1 MSYQHGAGAEIGN
14 DKVKSAVQVDT
25 VVAYIGTAPINL
37 VLGYKEK
44 GLINTPIKLENMPK
58 TQATVGYSSNWDK
71 FTLCEPFDCHF
82 ANTIGNVGP
91 IYIINVLDPAVHQK
105 DVKTTVELTFKNG
118 RAEYVTDTII
128 LDTFALS
135 DKVLGTDYSLDYN
148 YTKGAVVIESLN
160 DADPITGTVEASF
173 TEVDP
178 SLVTKDDIIGSVTA
192 SGKRTGLQA
201 LSKLYIM
208 FNAVLNV
215 LAAPFWSEDPSVYK
229 AMVSAVQKLNGH
241 WDGFVNADIPIYDSN
256 AKEAVDTIK
265 KAEEW
270 ADRNGY
276 NNGFSKVCWP
286 QVQYTGR
293 AYHLSTQA
301 TVTMQRV
308 DNSHNNIP
316 MPLNFWRRPTLPAT

>member
-1 MSYQHGAGAEIGN
+1 MSYQHGAYGEIGN
-14 DKVKSAVQVDT
+14 DKVKSAVQVDA

-58 TQATVGYSSNWDK
+58 TQATVGYSSNWNK

-135 DKVLGTDYSLDYN
+135 DKVLGADYSLDYN

-178 SLVTKDDIIGSVTA
+178 SLVSDRGDC
-192 SGKRTGLQA
+192 GLIKPNTRESRRGGQQ
-201 LSKLYIM
+201 ITR
-208 FNAVLNV
+208 
-215 LAAPFWSEDPSVYK
+215 
-229 AMVSAVQKLNGH
+229 GH
-241 WDGFVNADIPIYDSN
+241 KPEGC
-256 AKEAVDTIK
+256 
-265 KAEEW
+265 
-270 ADRNGY
+270 RRR
-276 NNGFSKVCWP
+276 CWRCCCGCR
-286 QVQYTGR
+286 YR
-293 AYHLSTQA
+293 KSYH
-301 TVTMQRV
+301 
-308 DNSHNNIP
+308 
-316 MPLNFWRRPTLPAT
+316 